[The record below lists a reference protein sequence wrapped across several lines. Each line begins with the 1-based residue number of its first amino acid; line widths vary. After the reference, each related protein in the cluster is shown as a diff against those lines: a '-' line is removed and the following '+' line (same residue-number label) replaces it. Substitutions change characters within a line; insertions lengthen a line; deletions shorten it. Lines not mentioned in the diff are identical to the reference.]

1 MTVLNNA
8 TNDVRLAVLIDADNV
23 PPHNVQAMMEE
34 IARYGTPT
42 IKRIYGDWTRPSLT
56 QWKSHLL
63 DHAIS
68 PIQQFSYTS
77 GKNSTDSALIIDAM
91 DILYA
96 GNVDGFCLVSSDSD
110 FTRLATRLRESGK
123 IVYGMGEMKTPNPFI
138 AACDRFIFLE
148 VLQSNYDESAAASE
162 IKDSEPKKVA
172 ARQDSSRSRTQR
184 TTKDKT
190 AINKIDRKLINLIA
204 SSIKDVEDDNGWAF
218 LAEVGNMINKKQP
231 SFDSRNYGFDKLSN
245 LVQSI
250 DKFEM
255 QMRDTGNPNVKLVYV
270 RVKNG
275 RR

>member
-1 MTVLNNA
+1 
-8 TNDVRLAVLIDADNV
+8 
-23 PPHNVQAMMEE
+23 
-34 IARYGTPT
+34 
-42 IKRIYGDWTRPSLT
+42 
-56 QWKSHLL
+56 HLL

-148 VLQSNYDESAAASE
+148 VLQRNYDESIAASE
-162 IKDSEPKKVA
+162 VKEVEPKKVA

-184 TTKDKT
+184 ATKDKT
-190 AINKIDRKLINLIA
+190 AINKIDRKLISLIS